1 MKLYTLLIAVLAGVA
16 VLIITRSADVRAA
29 RAAASVGY
37 EPAADEF
44 WKRWETTRPS
54 DAIRQAAPTA
64 EYQRAWDRMA
74 QAADDFQSRTGGK
87 CLGHSEIVRR
97 PLGER
102 MAYVSF
108 LALYDPVP
116 LRVQMLYYRAQ
127 DKWTPISVRID
138 AAPSRWLQEANP
150 LQAGGS
156 TGSQATGADDFGS
169 TDEQQSGEFG
179 GAR

>member
-1 MKLYTLLIAVLAGVA
+1 MKLYALSFAVLAGIA
-16 VLIITRSADVRAA
+16 VLIITRSANVRAA
-29 RAAASVGY
+29 RAVASVGY

-44 WKRWETTRPS
+44 WKRWETSRPS

-64 EYQRAWDRMA
+64 DYQRAWDRMA

-87 CLGHSEIVRR
+87 CLGHAEIVRR

-127 DKWTPISVRID
+127 DKWAPISLRID

-156 TGSQATGADDFGS
+156 TVSQAQGGDNLGGA
-169 TDEQQSGEFG
+169 DEQQSGDFG
-179 GAR
+179 SGR